1 MVKRLN
7 KVHGLKNLLQ
17 TPVAA
22 LRRMPLGWAPRLSI
36 TNLEGLIARSETKPM
51 ERFLQKARGL
61 GWIFC
66 VTVLIPTTLAILYYG
81 ILASDVYVSESSFI
95 VKSSERKNPTG
106 LSSLL
111 GSVTGNYQ
119 DNSDIYSVQNFA
131 LSRDAVSQLNQ
142 NNRLKQLFSL
152 NDINIIDRFAP
163 LGFSGSNEDLYRYY
177 KNHVNVEIDSRT
189 SLAKIRVGAYR
200 PTDAHWINQQ
210 LLRLSEQLVNRLNK
224 RAETDLVAYAERT
237 EREAA
242 DRARTAALKLAA
254 YRDSHGVLDP
264 EKQATV
270 QIQLIA
276 KLQDDLIASQSQLD
290 QIQAAVPDNPQIG
303 PLKARIASIKRQ
315 IAGESGRVTG
325 GSNSFAGAAPQY
337 QRLQLDSQIAD
348 RQLAAA
354 MTAVADAREEA
365 SRKRIYIETV
375 VQPSRPDIAVEPRR
389 LNSILAIFVVGLMA
403 WGVFSMLF
411 AGVREHGY

>member
-1 MVKRLN
+1 MKP
-7 KVHGLKNLLQ
+7 LLQ
-17 TPVAA
+17 K
-22 LRRMPLGWAPRLSI
+22 
-36 TNLEGLIARSETKPM
+36 TK
-51 ERFLQKARGL
+51 GL
-61 GWIFC
+61 GWIFFI
-66 VTVLIPTTLAILYYG
+66 TVLIPTTLAILYYG
-81 ILASDVYVSESSFI
+81 IFASDVYVSESSFI
-95 VKSSERKNPTG
+95 VKSSERKSPSG
-106 LSSLL
+106 LGSLL
-111 GSVTGNYQ
+111 GSVTGYYQ
-119 DNSDIYSVQNFA
+119 DNSEIYSVQNFA
-131 LSRDAVSQLNQ
+131 LSRDAVSLLNK
-142 NNRLKQLFSL
+142 NDRLEKLFSSE
-152 NDINIIDRFAP
+152 NISVFDRFAP
-163 LGFSGSNEDLYRYY
+163 LGFSASKEDLFRYY
-177 KNHVNVEIDSRT
+177 KQHVTVEMDSRS

-200 PTDAHWINQQ
+200 PEDAQWINQQ
-210 LLRLSEQLVNRLNK
+210 LLGFSEQLVNRLNK

-237 EREAA
+237 ERQAA
-242 DRARTAALKLAA
+242 DQARSAALKLSA
-254 YRDSHGVLDP
+254 YRDSHRVLDP

-290 QIQAAVPDNPQIG
+290 QIQATVPNNPQIE

-315 IAGESGRVTG
+315 IASESGRVTG
-325 GSNSFAGAAPQY
+325 GSNSFAGVAPEY

-348 RQLAAA
+348 RQLATA

-375 VQPSRPDIAVEPRR
+375 VQPNRPDIAMDPRR